1 MIITQILLVIT
12 IANVWRT
19 VERAYTLMLG
29 SKGFNLRM
37 LKIRIR
43 WMLLTCG
50 ASFLDIIPPSISS
63 AFNGNTE
70 LDPTTTPPRAASI
83 EVDIL
88 KSEFVQSK
96 VVENQESP
104 PVSQNEVCAPSN
116 EKVLDDVDEK
126 VPVEDQESLSAESMV
141 EKTSLSAD
149 FESQPDEQTMEKFQ
163 TDNDIVLSKD
173 SETEEALD
181 YIQERFQNSLFLG
194 QNCTK
199 KNISGKN
206 PQSIQTQCISSE
218 LQVNETD
225 AIGEVNFPDM
235 GEVSFND
242 LKENVSEIKTDH
254 QQSTQFNPSEERPSV
269 VADTSGK
276 LEVNKDHSLHLQLEL
291 VNNMK
296 DTLNKANHESD
307 LYCSLQGNKDGIV
320 SQSSIEGSSEDKDEN
335 VDQEEDEENSIVTQ
349 SSDENISDSCSESG
363 GSSNNLEFDASEEE
377 HGLNLVSSMP
387 SVDEFEKDFERYL
400 EHFSGHSQE
409 DYVFDGIPGPSKLL
423 VDDIIEDGIDS
434 SEDYNWH
441 CKTTLAH
448 AGSQNYNTVLETCYQ
463 RQPKD
468 VANSCFSHYCG
479 QSAELQNPTANDQ
492 FDFQEN
498 SFWGPSDYSQCQNDF
513 CDECFQGADHFY
525 NSIYCNNYDPHQ
537 LLPGNYYHKPP
548 FTTDTQRQTDF
559 ATNTLDQ
566 FSHNTG
572 SYQEYQ
578 WNASWY
584 NAYQRQ
590 TSCIRQFVSFSRS
603 MKL

>member
-1 MIITQILLVIT
+1 M
-12 IANVWRT
+12 
-19 VERAYTLMLG
+19 
-29 SKGFNLRM
+29 
-37 LKIRIR
+37 
-43 WMLLTCG
+43 
-50 ASFLDIIPPSISS
+50 
-63 AFNGNTE
+63 
-70 LDPTTTPPRAASI
+70 
-83 EVDIL
+83 
-88 KSEFVQSK
+88 
-96 VVENQESP
+96 
-104 PVSQNEVCAPSN
+104 
-116 EKVLDDVDEK
+116 
-126 VPVEDQESLSAESMV
+126 
-141 EKTSLSAD
+141 
-149 FESQPDEQTMEKFQ
+149 
-163 TDNDIVLSKD
+163 
-173 SETEEALD
+173 
-181 YIQERFQNSLFLG
+181 
-194 QNCTK
+194 
-199 KNISGKN
+199 
-206 PQSIQTQCISSE
+206 
-218 LQVNETD
+218 NETD
-225 AIGEVNFPDM
+225 AIGEVNFPEM
-235 GEVSFND
+235 VEVSFND
-242 LKENVSEIKTDH
+242 LKENVSEIKTDL

-276 LEVNKDHSLHLQLEL
+276 LEVGKDHSLHLQLEL

-349 SSDENISDSCSESG
+349 SSDENISNSCSESG

-409 DYVFDGIPGPSKLL
+409 DSVFDGIPGPSKLL

-441 CKTTLAH
+441 CKTTLVH
-448 AGSQNYNTVLETCYQ
+448 ARSQNYNTVPDTCYQ
-463 RQPKD
+463 RWPKD
-468 VANSCFSHYCG
+468 VAHSCFSHYCG

-603 MKL
+603 VKL